1 MGEATDSPPQ
11 DQGIS
16 PALPGLLIVGPAVE
30 EIPFHCPQVF
40 SPLLFDVDERPLPP
54 AEGEVLQAGQ
64 LEKVL
69 FMIAAHTPSITSA
82 KSILF
87 CNTLMAVFLLCAFI
101 FLMKIVSSP
110 SKADCTLRLFFK
122 I

>member
-1 MGEATDSPPQ
+1 M
-11 DQGIS
+11 
-16 PALPGLLIVGPAVE
+16 
-30 EIPFHCPQVF
+30 
-40 SPLLFDVDERPLPP
+40 
-54 AEGEVLQAGQ
+54 LQAGQ

-110 SKADCTLRLFFK
+110 SKADCTLRLFLKYKEISIQTTLRFVQYSTALRSFT
-122 I
+122 ISFCS